1 MFLSEEVL
9 WFTNF
14 DLDLV
19 NVVIPVDTNQL
30 ESLLAEANYDSNKT

>member
-14 DLDLV
+14 DLV
-19 NVVIPVDTNQL
+19 NVVTPVDTNQL